1 MSSLKS
7 PQEFSP
13 AQALLLH
20 WPDYLIEAWALGVF
34 MMSASVVTTLLESP
48 GGAFNQ
54 WITSSTLRLLLIGL
68 AMGGTAVV
76 LIYSPWGRRSGAH
89 MNPAVTLAFLSL
101 GRISLVNATF
111 YILAQFLGGY
121 LGVLVALA
129 LLGDKFS
136 QPPVLYILTQPG
148 TMGVGIA
155 FLAEAVISLVLMLTI
170 LLVSNERRWSR
181 FTGLAA
187 GILIAC
193 YVGVES
199 PLSGMSMN
207 PARSLASALPGRLW
221 DNLWIYFTAPVLGMW
236 LAARAFHT
244 LKPRRQRSH
253 HLAKIVPTGEQL

>member
-1 MSSLKS
+1 MNSLKS

-13 AQALLLH
+13 AEALLLH

-34 MMSASVVTTLLESP
+34 MISAAVVTTLLESQ
-48 GGAFNQ
+48 GGALHQ
-54 WITSSTLRLLLIGL
+54 WIANATLRRVLIGL

-101 GRISLVNATF
+101 GRISPVNAVF

-121 LGVLVALA
+121 VGVLAALA
-129 LLGDKFS
+129 LMGSRFS
-136 QPPVLYILTQPG
+136 QPPVLYIVTQPG
-148 TMGVGIA
+148 SMGPGVA
-155 FLAEAVISLVLMLTI
+155 FLAETVISFVLMLTI

-181 FTGLAA
+181 FTGVAA

-193 YVGVES
+193 YVSVES

-207 PARSLASALPGRLW
+207 PARSLGSALPGGLW
-221 DNLWIYFTAPVLGMW
+221 ENLWIYFTAPVVSMV
-236 LAARAFHT
+236 LAARAFHA
-244 LKPRRQRSH
+244 LKPKTQRSH
-253 HLAKIVPTGEQL
+253 HLAKIVPTGVQL